1 MEKPY
6 REAGGP
12 TEGMVNMEANR
23 GASPR
28 GFRAVSPVCTL
39 ETPKSA
45 LWQMYYLK
53 LKFILGCARACIV
66 QAGLCKHADKRS
78 KPRPYQLIYQHLT
91 RRGVRTAVAVVVAA
105 AVAPPPATPGGR

>member
-12 TEGMVNMEANR
+12 AEGMVNMEANR

-28 GFRAVSPVCTL
+28 GLRAVSPVCTL

-45 LWQMYYLK
+45 LWRRYYLNST
-53 LKFILGCARACIV
+53 
-66 QAGLCKHADKRS
+66 QNPHPD
-78 KPRPYQLIYQHLT
+78 LT
-91 RRGVRTAVAVVVAA
+91 RPCAPLAASRTVRRGSLSKHCEVCMVMAA
-105 AVAPPPATPGGR
+105 AKTVKKKFV